1 MREKLQPQASLA
13 IKMFTAGYRLQV
25 EGVHNYPPM
34 APCWG
39 VLDSEACRLR
49 VLVRLRGGGAG
60 FLRIA
65 RAEQCV
71 RNATS
76 CFSRGNS
83 DGSCTR

>member
-1 MREKLQPQASLA
+1 
-13 IKMFTAGYRLQV
+13 MFTAGLPIG
-25 EGVHNYPPM
+25 GVHNYPPM

-49 VLVRLRGGGAG
+49 VLVRLRGRGAG

-71 RNATS
+71 RNATL
-76 CFSRGNS
+76 CFGLRNS
-83 DGSCTR
+83 DGSYTR